1 MKKTGFLAGAAIST
15 IGIVICKV
23 IGLVY
28 VIPFYAII
36 GTQGGALYSYAYS
49 IYNMFLNLATSGI
62 PVAMSKVVS
71 EYNEVGYYNTKER
84 TFKMGLKIIGFLGLI
99 SFLVLFIF
107 APQIAYLIIGDV
119 KGGNSVEDVT
129 MVIRVISTA
138 ILVVPFLSVSKGY
151 LQGHKIMQ
159 VSSVA
164 NILEQIVRVIVI
176 LAGSFLTLK
185 VFHLS
190 LNTAVGVAVFGAT
203 VGALFA
209 YFYVYAK
216 IRKSKSLNRKAKP
229 TLAEVK
235 ITNKDL
241 VKKIIFY
248 ALPFVAISVLQ
259 SAFVMVDVFTVV
271 RGLTGIGYTT
281 EISENVLSVIAT
293 WGSKLN
299 MIVMSISMG
308 IVMSLIP
315 AIASA
320 YAVKNYDEV
329 NGKVNQALKTLL
341 FVCVPMATGLCFLS
355 SAVWTVFYGYNEL
368 NSSVFKLL
376 IMSQITLSVCSVM
389 VNASQSMNN
398 TKQSIIALGGSLIAK
413 VLLNVPMMH
422 LFNLIGIEAYYAPI
436 ALNILIDT
444 SASLYLLYIVKK
456 DTINLTPPSQEQNE
470 TRRKIIVNELIKEY
484 AANNKLDSAKMELPY
499 QLTEEDVKKAGE
511 LTNLEQAERNKEYA
525 LYAMAILAKVYTE
538 NVEKQTGTVVP
549 MTDLPGIS
557 AVVDTLRY
565 NDNPGIKI
573 AAIDALLYINRPEYK
588 EEIASLLTLTSKDKN
603 NFVASTA
610 AEALSFLN
618 NSDNK

>member
-84 TFKMGLKIIGFLGLI
+84 TFKIGLKIIGLLGLI

-241 VKKIIFY
+241 VKRIIFY

-320 YAVKNYDEV
+320 YAVKNYEEV
-329 NGKVNQALKTLL
+329 NSKVNQALKTLL

-456 DTINLTPPSQEQNE
+456 DT
-470 TRRKIIVNELIKEY
+470 KISYFKTV
-484 AANNKLDSAKMELPY
+484 
-499 QLTEEDVKKAGE
+499 
-511 LTNLEQAERNKEYA
+511 
-525 LYAMAILAKVYTE
+525 
-538 NVEKQTGTVVP
+538 QT
-549 MTDLPGIS
+549 I
-557 AVVDTLRY
+557 
-565 NDNPGIKI
+565 IKI
-573 AAIDALLYINRPEYK
+573 VLCTVIMVLVLSILNMFIPSYSHSRMISILYIVLYG
-588 EEIASLLTLTSKDKN
+588 IIGMITYF
-603 NFVASTA
+603 FVAYKSKTI
-610 AEALSFLN
+610 
-618 NSDNK
+618 DNVFGKGFVQKVFDNLKKLKKKTVK

>member
-71 EYNEVGYYNTKER
+71 EYNEMGYYNTKER
-84 TFKMGLKIIGFLGLI
+84 TFKTGLKIIGILGLI

-190 LNTAVGVAVFGAT
+190 LNTAVGIAVFGAT

-216 IRKSKSLNRKAKP
+216 IRKSKGLNRKAKA
-229 TLAEVK
+229 TAAEKK

-241 VKKIIFY
+241 IRQIVVY

-259 SAFVMVDVFTVV
+259 SAFVMVDVFTDV
-271 RGLTGIGYTT
+271 RGLTSIGYTT
-281 EISENVLSVIAT
+281 KISEDVLSVIAT

-315 AIASA
+315 AIASS
-320 YAVKNYDEV
+320 YAVKKYDEV
-329 NGKVNQALKTLL
+329 NSKVNQALRTLL

-413 VLLNVPMMH
+413 IVLNVPMMH

-456 DTINLTPPSQEQNE
+456 DT
-470 TRRKIIVNELIKEY
+470 KISCFKTI
-484 AANNKLDSAKMELPY
+484 
-499 QLTEEDVKKAGE
+499 
-511 LTNLEQAERNKEYA
+511 
-525 LYAMAILAKVYTE
+525 
-538 NVEKQTGTVVP
+538 QT
-549 MTDLPGIS
+549 I
-557 AVVDTLRY
+557 
-565 NDNPGIKI
+565 IKI
-573 AAIDALLYINRPEYK
+573 VLCTVIMVMVLSILNLFIPSYSHSRMMSILYIILYG
-588 EEIASLLTLTSKDKN
+588 IVGMATYF
-603 NFVASTA
+603 FVAYKSKTIDNVFGNGFVQKIF
-610 AEALSFLN
+610 EKLKKLN
-618 NSDNK
+618 KKTVK

>member
-456 DTINLTPPSQEQNE
+456 DT
-470 TRRKIIVNELIKEY
+470 KISYFKSV
-484 AANNKLDSAKMELPY
+484 
-499 QLTEEDVKKAGE
+499 
-511 LTNLEQAERNKEYA
+511 
-525 LYAMAILAKVYTE
+525 
-538 NVEKQTGTVVP
+538 QT
-549 MTDLPGIS
+549 I
-557 AVVDTLRY
+557 
-565 NDNPGIKI
+565 IKI
-573 AAIDALLYINRPEYK
+573 VLCTVIMVLVLSILNMFIPSYSHSRMISILYIVLYG
-588 EEIASLLTLTSKDKN
+588 IIGMITYF
-603 NFVASTA
+603 FVAYKSKTI
-610 AEALSFLN
+610 
-618 NSDNK
+618 DNVFGKGFVQKVFDNLKKLKKKTVK

>member
-84 TFKMGLKIIGFLGLI
+84 TFKIGLKIIGLLGLI

-241 VKKIIFY
+241 VKRIIFY

-422 LFNLIGIEAYYAPI
+422 LFNLVGIEAYYAPI

-456 DTINLTPPSQEQNE
+456 DT
-470 TRRKIIVNELIKEY
+470 KISYFKTV
-484 AANNKLDSAKMELPY
+484 
-499 QLTEEDVKKAGE
+499 
-511 LTNLEQAERNKEYA
+511 
-525 LYAMAILAKVYTE
+525 
-538 NVEKQTGTVVP
+538 QT
-549 MTDLPGIS
+549 I
-557 AVVDTLRY
+557 
-565 NDNPGIKI
+565 IKI
-573 AAIDALLYINRPEYK
+573 VLCTVIMVLVLSILNMFIPSYSHSRMISILYIILYG
-588 EEIASLLTLTSKDKN
+588 IIGMITYF
-603 NFVASTA
+603 FVAYKSKTI
-610 AEALSFLN
+610 
-618 NSDNK
+618 DNVFGKGFVQKVFDNLKKLKKKTVK

>member
-23 IGLVY
+23 IGLIY

-84 TFKMGLKIIGFLGLI
+84 TFKIGLKIIGLLGLI

-241 VKKIIFY
+241 VKRIIFY

-456 DTINLTPPSQEQNE
+456 DT
-470 TRRKIIVNELIKEY
+470 KISYFKTV
-484 AANNKLDSAKMELPY
+484 
-499 QLTEEDVKKAGE
+499 
-511 LTNLEQAERNKEYA
+511 
-525 LYAMAILAKVYTE
+525 
-538 NVEKQTGTVVP
+538 QT
-549 MTDLPGIS
+549 I
-557 AVVDTLRY
+557 
-565 NDNPGIKI
+565 IKI
-573 AAIDALLYINRPEYK
+573 VLCTVIMVLVLSILNMFIPSYSHSRMISILYIVLYG
-588 EEIASLLTLTSKDKN
+588 IIGMITYF
-603 NFVASTA
+603 FVAYKSKTI
-610 AEALSFLN
+610 
-618 NSDNK
+618 DNVFGKGFVQKVFDNLKKLKKKTVK

>member
-456 DTINLTPPSQEQNE
+456 DT
-470 TRRKIIVNELIKEY
+470 KISYFKTV
-484 AANNKLDSAKMELPY
+484 
-499 QLTEEDVKKAGE
+499 
-511 LTNLEQAERNKEYA
+511 
-525 LYAMAILAKVYTE
+525 
-538 NVEKQTGTVVP
+538 QT
-549 MTDLPGIS
+549 I
-557 AVVDTLRY
+557 
-565 NDNPGIKI
+565 IKI
-573 AAIDALLYINRPEYK
+573 VLCTVIMVLVLSILNMFIPSYSHSRMISILYIVLYG
-588 EEIASLLTLTSKDKN
+588 IIGMITYF
-603 NFVASTA
+603 FVAYKSKTI
-610 AEALSFLN
+610 
-618 NSDNK
+618 DNVFGKGFVQKVFDNLKKLKKKTVK

>member
-84 TFKMGLKIIGFLGLI
+84 TFKIGLKIIGLLGLI

-241 VKKIIFY
+241 VKRIIFY

-320 YAVKNYDEV
+320 YAVKNYEEV
-329 NGKVNQALKTLL
+329 NSKVNQALKTLL

-456 DTINLTPPSQEQNE
+456 DTRVSYFKT
-470 TRRKIIVNELIKEY
+470 V
-484 AANNKLDSAKMELPY
+484 
-499 QLTEEDVKKAGE
+499 
-511 LTNLEQAERNKEYA
+511 
-525 LYAMAILAKVYTE
+525 
-538 NVEKQTGTVVP
+538 QT
-549 MTDLPGIS
+549 I
-557 AVVDTLRY
+557 
-565 NDNPGIKI
+565 IKI
-573 AAIDALLYINRPEYK
+573 VLCTVIMVLVLSILNMFIPSYSHSRMISILYIVLYG
-588 EEIASLLTLTSKDKN
+588 IIGMITYF
-603 NFVASTA
+603 FVAYKSKTI
-610 AEALSFLN
+610 
-618 NSDNK
+618 DNVFGKGFVQKVFDNLKKLKKKTVK

>member
-84 TFKMGLKIIGFLGLI
+84 TFKIGLKIIGLLGLI

-241 VKKIIFY
+241 IKRIVFY
-248 ALPFVAISVLQ
+248 ALQFVAISVLQ

-456 DTINLTPPSQEQNE
+456 DTRVSYFKT
-470 TRRKIIVNELIKEY
+470 V
-484 AANNKLDSAKMELPY
+484 
-499 QLTEEDVKKAGE
+499 
-511 LTNLEQAERNKEYA
+511 
-525 LYAMAILAKVYTE
+525 
-538 NVEKQTGTVVP
+538 QT
-549 MTDLPGIS
+549 I
-557 AVVDTLRY
+557 
-565 NDNPGIKI
+565 IKI
-573 AAIDALLYINRPEYK
+573 VLCTVIMVLVLSILNMFIPSYSHSRMISILYIVLYG
-588 EEIASLLTLTSKDKN
+588 IIGMITYF
-603 NFVASTA
+603 FVAYKSKTI
-610 AEALSFLN
+610 
-618 NSDNK
+618 DNVFGKGFVQKVFDNLKKLKKKTVK